1 MNYQIRVIDKFSK
14 NDIALYKNIAK
25 LISPISETYP
35 KYNEWLFTKFFP
47 ELKTQK
53 RKIIVAY
60 TKKNTPIGVALL
72 KDYNE
77 EKKICSLFV
86 KEDCRGKGIASNLI
100 KKSCEVLN
108 TNKPLLTV
116 SDKNLPMLQKL
127 LDKNGFKFSYKRSGV
142 YQKEDTENYFNN
154 EATEILKK
162 NILTPLLLRI
172 KNNSQKE

>member
-100 KKSCEVLN
+100 KKVV
-108 TNKPLLTV
+108 K
-116 SDKNLPMLQKL
+116 
-127 LDKNGFKFSYKRSGV
+127 Y
-142 YQKEDTENYFNN
+142 
-154 EATEILKK
+154 
-162 NILTPLLLRI
+162 
-172 KNNSQKE
+172 

>member
-77 EKKICSLFV
+77 EKKICSLFA
-86 KEDCRGKGIASNLI
+86 KEDCRGNGIASNLI
-100 KKSCEVLN
+100 KKVER
-108 TNKPLLTV
+108 
-116 SDKNLPMLQKL
+116 
-127 LDKNGFKFSYKRSGV
+127 Y
-142 YQKEDTENYFNN
+142 
-154 EATEILKK
+154 
-162 NILTPLLLRI
+162 
-172 KNNSQKE
+172 